1 MELALKLS
9 RIGLRIVG
17 TILGSLGVLCVS
29 FSWLGPNIAMRGI
42 ICLLAAL
49 AITYALDAKR

>member
-9 RIGLRIVG
+9 RIGLRIIG

-29 FSWLGPNIAMRGI
+29 FSWLGPNIAMHGI
-42 ICLLAAL
+42 ICLSAAL
-49 AITYALDAKR
+49 AITYALDRKR

>member
-1 MELALKLS
+1 MELAIKLS

-17 TILGSLGVLCVS
+17 TILGSLGILCVW
-29 FSWLGPNIAMRGI
+29 FSWLDPKIAMRGI

-49 AITYALDAKR
+49 AIAYALDVKR

>member
-9 RIGLRIVG
+9 RIGLRIVSA
-17 TILGSLGVLCVS
+17 TLGSLGVVCVW
-29 FSWLGPNIAMRGI
+29 FSWLGPNIAIQAI

-49 AITYALDAKR
+49 AITCALDAER